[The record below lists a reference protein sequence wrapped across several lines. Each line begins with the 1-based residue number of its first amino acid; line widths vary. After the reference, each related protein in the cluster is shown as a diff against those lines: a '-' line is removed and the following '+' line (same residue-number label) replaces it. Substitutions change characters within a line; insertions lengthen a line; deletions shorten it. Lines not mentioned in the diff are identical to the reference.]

1 MKSKKLFTKKFLLLQ
16 LMLFYSAILFS
27 ADLSSYFSGVN
38 PTKGYKA
45 QSAHNP
51 MMTQRFGADPY
62 AMVYNDEVF
71 VYMTNDV
78 YEYDGNGNL
87 TTNSYGKINTINC
100 ISSKDMVNWTDHGS
114 MNIAGRNN
122 SAGAAKWATCSW
134 APSAMHAK
142 VNGKD
147 KFFLYFANNGSGIGV
162 VTSDT
167 PYGPWV
173 DPIGKELISRN
184 TPNCANVTWLFDPAV
199 LMDDDGT
206 AYLYFGGGV
215 PTGKQADPGTARV
228 VKLGSDY
235 TSIVGTPT
243 TINPPYLFEDAGAN
257 KIAGKYI
264 YSYCSNW
271 NCTGN
276 PMSNAQICYMTS
288 NSPLGPFTYSG
299 MVFKNPGTFF
309 PGSSG
314 NNHHAI
320 FEFKGEWYITYH
332 AMVLQNSMGISGGY
346 RSSHI
351 DYIPVN
357 TSNGTISQAT
367 GTTAGVKQVQYLNPF
382 ERTEAETMA
391 WMGGINT
398 RYGGSNM
405 IVNEIHKGDWI
416 GLSGVDFGDGATT
429 FTANVSSSSGNVAIK
444 ICKDKVDGE
453 VIGYLEVPNTGGALK
468 EVSAKLD
475 KAISGVHD
483 LFFVFSGS
491 FEFDYWMFKTADVS
505 LEASEVDLEAPAALT
520 LTAKSTE
527 SNIAKIDFYQ
537 DGVKIG
543 SSSNAPYTCDVKDL
557 KVGKYAFSAIMVDKN
572 GKEYETPVIEV
583 KVRVAQ
589 GPYEGIA
596 QTLPGV
602 LEVERYDVGG
612 EGYAYKDS
620 EAENQGGVFRA
631 DEGVDLDV
639 NADGG
644 HVLGWTMSDEWVE
657 YTVNVLENDQYNIVA
672 SVASGLD
679 GSSFRL
685 YCDDKDITGELV
697 VPNTEDWGTYTTITG
712 TTAAL
717 TKGKHILKLLIENS
731 YCNIDKI
738 VFTAKTKPIEIEFTS
753 PNVDTEVIAGDN
765 FEVSWKASDETGELY
780 NLNWVSELGESMVL
794 KQGVASSGSYKAVI
808 PDNFAGQSGYYTLSQ
823 VTGGLIPSDFDGESH
838 TVNNPLIWA
847 DVPDV
852 SVIRVGDTYYM
863 VSTTM
868 HMSPGVPIMASKDLA
883 RWRTIN
889 YAYQTL
895 DNGDAISMNGGKNA
909 YGKGS
914 WASSIKYHNGA
925 WYVLTPSYTTGKTH
939 IYKTT
944 DIESGKWQTATLPF
958 YHDPSL
964 LFDDDGRVYV
974 VYGSGNISIIE
985 LSSDAMSVKSGATSN
1000 VLLKSPASIAGSDF
1014 YVECEGA
1021 QIMKRGDYYYVFLIS
1036 WPAGK
1041 CRSVLC
1047 YRSKSLTG
1055 TFEGKVLLQDN
1066 GVAQG
1071 RIFDTAE
1078 GDWYGMFFR
1087 DNGSVGRIPY
1097 LLPVSWSNDWPVLG
1111 NNGKVP
1117 STLQLPASQEEGYG
1131 MVTSDEFES
1140 DKLPLEWQWNHNP
1153 VKDYWSIDNGALRL
1167 TNGRVDANLVSTQN
1181 TLTQR
1186 SFGPKCS
1193 GWTKVNT
1200 QGMKNGDYAGL
1211 CALQDL
1217 YGFVAVKMDNGSK
1230 SIVMVNNGS
1239 ASASEVES
1247 VPLSQESVWLRI
1259 DMDFTNQTDKATFY
1273 YSLDGD
1279 SWIAIGNTLSM
1290 KYELTHF
1297 MGYRYGLFN
1306 YGTKTTGGYV
1316 DFDFFKIG
1324 KNIQT
1329 PIYLNKSGEE
1339 NVLAESVTITIQH
1352 KSTTSLQENS
1362 SVECNVSPNPA
1373 TEYIKVT
1380 GMDNLLKME
1389 LLDLNGVVISSSDKD
1404 EMDLPA
1410 SLSGKFLLRIYDINL
1425 NVVVQKVIV
1434 K

>member
-1 MKSKKLFTKKFLLLQ
+1 MKSNYFFMKKYLLLQ
-16 LMLFYSAILFS
+16 MLLLSSALGFS
-27 ADLSSYFSGVN
+27 ADPSSYFSGVT

-45 QSAHNP
+45 QTAHNP
-51 MMTQRFGADPY
+51 MMTQRFGADPF

-71 VYMTNDV
+71 VYMTNDI

-87 TTNSYGKINTINC
+87 TTNSYGKINKINC
-100 ISSKDMVNWTDHGS
+100 ISSKDLVNWTDHGS
-114 MNIAGRNN
+114 MDIAGRNN
-122 SAGAAKWATCSW
+122 IAGAAKWATCSW

-167 PYGPWV
+167 PYGPWT

-184 TPNCANVTWLFDPAV
+184 TPNCGNVTWLFDPAV
-199 LMDDDGT
+199 LMDDDGS

-215 PTGKQADPGTARV
+215 PEGKAADPGTARV

-235 TSIVGTPT
+235 TSIVGTPKT
-243 TINPPYLFEDAGAN
+243 LNPPYLFEDAGAN
-257 KIAGKYI
+257 KIGGKYI

-288 NSPLGPFTYSG
+288 DSPLGDYKYSG

-309 PGSSG
+309 SGSSG

-332 AMVLQNSMGISGGY
+332 AMVLQSSMGISGGY

-357 TSNGTISQAT
+357 TSNATIGQAT
-367 GTTAGVKQVQYLNPF
+367 GTTAGVKQVGYLNPF

-398 RYGGSNM
+398 KYGGSNM
-405 IVNEIHKGDWI
+405 VVNDIQKGDWI
-416 GLSGVDFGDGATT
+416 GLSGVDFGSGASA
-429 FTANVSSSSGNVAIK
+429 FSAKVSSSATGVAIK

-453 VIGYLEVPNTGGALK
+453 VIGYLEVPNTGGELK
-468 EVSAKLD
+468 EVSARLD
-475 KAISGVHD
+475 KEISGVHD

-491 FEFDYWMFKTADVS
+491 FEFDSWVFKTADVT
-505 LEASEVDLEAPAALT
+505 LEVSETDLEAPAALS
-520 LTAKSTE
+520 LVAKSTE
-527 SNIAKIDFYQ
+527 TNIAKIDFYQ
-537 DGVKIG
+537 DGVKIA
-543 SSSNAPYTCDVKDL
+543 SSSQAPYSCEVKDL
-557 KVGKYAFSAIMVDKN
+557 EAGVYSFYAIMTDN
-572 GKEYETPVIEV
+572 DGKEYKTPEMDV
-583 KVRVAQ
+583 KVRIPQ
-589 GPYEGIA
+589 GPYEGVA
-596 QTLPGV
+596 QTWPGTF
-602 LEVERYDVGG
+602 EVERYDVGG
-612 EGYAYKDS
+612 EGYAYHDD
-620 EAENQGGVFRA
+620 EAENQGEAFRP
-631 DEGVDLDV
+631 DEGVDIDV
-639 NADGG
+639 NGDG
-644 HVLGWTMSDEWVE
+644 HVLGWTMAGEWLE
-657 YTVNVLENDQYNIVA
+657 YTVEVLNTDQYNFTA
-672 SVASGLD
+672 TVASGLD

-685 YCDDKDITGELV
+685 YCDEKDITGEVV
-697 VPNTEDWGTYTTITG
+697 VPNTEDWGIYTTITG
-712 TTAAL
+712 TTSTVTA
-717 TKGKHILKLLIENS
+717 GKHIIKLVVENS

-738 VFTAKTKPIEIEFTS
+738 VFSSKTKKVDFEFTS
-753 PNVDTEVIAGDN
+753 PVASSEVFAGDK
-765 FEVSWKASDETGELY
+765 FCVSWKSSEEVEGSF
-780 NLNWVSELGESMVL
+780 NLNWTGSDGETMVL
-794 KQGVASSGSYKAVI
+794 KEGVASSGSYEATI
-808 PDNFAGQSGYYTLSQ
+808 PDYFAGESGYYTLTQIS
-823 VTGGLIPSDFDGESH
+823 GGLIPSDFDGQAHS
-838 TVNNPLIWA
+838 VNNPLIWA

-852 SVIRVGDTYYM
+852 SVIRVDDTYYM

-868 HMSPGVPIMASKDLA
+868 HMAPGVPIMASKDLA
-883 RWRTIN
+883 RWRIIN

-895 DNGDAISMNGGKNA
+895 DNGDACSMNGGKNA

-914 WASSIKYHNGA
+914 WASSIKYHKGT

-944 DIESGKWQTATLPF
+944 DIKSGKWQTATLPF

-964 LFDDDGRVYV
+964 LFDDDDRVYV
-974 VYGSGNISIIE
+974 VYGGGNISIIE
-985 LSSDAMSVKSGATSN
+985 LSSDAMSVKSGATSR
-1000 VLLKSPASIAGSDF
+1000 VLLKSPAAIAGSDF

-1021 QIMKRGDYYYVFLIS
+1021 QIMKKDGFYYVFLIS

-1055 TFEGKVLLQDN
+1055 TFEGKVVLQDN

-1071 RIFDTAE
+1071 RVFDTPD

-1097 LLPVSWSNDWPVLG
+1097 LVPVTWSNDWPVLG

-1117 STLQLPASQEEGYG
+1117 SSLQLAASQEKGYG
-1131 MVTSDEFES
+1131 IVTSDEFES
-1140 DKLPLEWQWNHNP
+1140 GKLPLEWQWNHNP
-1153 VKDYWSIDNGALRL
+1153 VNDYWSFENGALRL
-1167 TNGRVDANLVSTQN
+1167 TNGRVDADLVSTQN

-1186 SFGPKCS
+1186 SFGPTCL
-1193 GWTKVNT
+1193 GWTKMSVK
-1200 QGMKNGDYAGL
+1200 GMKDGDYAGL

-1217 YGFVAVKMDNGSK
+1217 YGYVGVKMSNGSK
-1230 SIVMVNNGS
+1230 SIVMVNAGK
-1239 ASASEVES
+1239 EVES
-1247 VPLSQESVWLRI
+1247 VSLSQDDVWFRI
-1259 DMDFTNQTDKATFY
+1259 DMNFNNQADKATFY
-1273 YSLDGD
+1273 YSLDGTT
-1279 SWIAIGNTLSM
+1279 WNAIGNTLSM

-1297 MGYRYGLFN
+1297 VGYRYGLFN
-1306 YGTKTTGGYV
+1306 YGTKSTGGYV

-1324 KNIQT
+1324 ENINS
-1329 PIYLNKSGEE
+1329 PIYLSNNGEE
-1339 NVLAESVTITIQH
+1339 TVLAESITITIGQ
-1352 KSTTSLQENS
+1352 KSTTLLSENESIS
-1362 SVECNVSPNPA
+1362 STVSPNPA
-1373 TEYIKVT
+1373 TEFIMVS
-1380 GMDNLLKME
+1380 GVENLKKIE
-1389 LLDLNGVVISSSDKD
+1389 LVDLNGVVVAISDSNELAIPSQ
-1404 EMDLPA
+1404 LT
-1410 SLSGKFLLRIYDINL
+1410 GKFLLRIYDIYM
-1425 NVVVQKVIV
+1425 NVFVQKVIV

>member
-1 MKSKKLFTKKFLLLQ
+1 MKKYLLMQFLL
-16 LMLFYSAILFS
+16 MCSALAFG
-27 ADLSSYFSGVN
+27 ADPAAYFNGVT
-38 PTKGYKA
+38 PVKGYKS
-45 QSAHNP
+45 QSDHNP

-78 YEYDGNGNL
+78 YEYDSNGKL
-87 TTNSYGKINTINC
+87 TTNSYGKINKINC
-100 ISSKDMVNWTDHGS
+100 ISSKDLVNWTDHGS

-167 PYGPWV
+167 PYGPWT

-184 TPNCANVTWLFDPAV
+184 TPNCSNVTWLFDPAV

-215 PTGKQADPGTARV
+215 PEGKAADPGTARV

-235 TSIVGTPT
+235 TSVVGTPKT
-243 TINPPYLFEDAGAN
+243 LNPPYLFEDAGAN

-288 NSPLGPFTYSG
+288 DSPLGDYKYSG

-309 PGSSG
+309 NGSSG

-332 AMVLQNSMGISGGY
+332 AMVLQSSMGISGGY

-357 TSNGTISQAT
+357 TSNGTIAQAT
-367 GTTAGVKQVQYLNPF
+367 GTTAGVKQVVYLNPF

-398 RYGGSNM
+398 EYGGSNM
-405 IVNEIHKGDWI
+405 IVNDIHKGDWI
-416 GLSGVDFGDGATT
+416 GLSGVDFGTGASA
-429 FTANVSSSSGNVAIK
+429 FSAKVSSSAGGVAIK

-453 VIGYLEVPNTGGALK
+453 VIGYLEVPDTGGELK
-468 EVSAKLD
+468 EVSARLD
-475 KAISGVHD
+475 KEISGVHD

-491 FEFDYWMFKTADVS
+491 FEFDSWVFKTADVT
-505 LEASEVDLEAPAALT
+505 LEVSETELEAPASLS
-520 LTAKSTE
+520 LEAKSTE
-527 SNIAKIDFYQ
+527 TNIARIDFYQ
-537 DGVKIG
+537 GDVKMG
-543 SSSNAPYTCDVKDL
+543 SSSKAPYICDVKDL
-557 KVGKYAFSAIMVDKN
+557 EAGQYSFYAIMLDNN
-572 GKEYETPVIEV
+572 GKEYKTPAMDV
-583 KVRVAQ
+583 KVRVPQ
-589 GPYEGIA
+589 GPYEGVA
-596 QTLPGV
+596 QTLPGTF
-602 LEVERYDVGG
+602 EVERYDVGG
-612 EGYAYKDS
+612 EGYAYSDE
-620 EAENQGGVFRA
+620 EAENQGMAFRP
-631 DEGVDLDV
+631 DEGVDIDV
-639 NADGG
+639 NGDG
-644 HVLGWTMSDEWVE
+644 HVLGWTMAGEWLE
-657 YTVNVLENDQYNIVA
+657 YTVEVLNTDQYNFTA
-672 SVASGLD
+672 TVASGLD

-685 YCDDKDITGELV
+685 YCDDKDITGEVV
-697 VPNTEDWGTYTTITG
+697 VPNTEDWGIYTTITG
-712 TTAAL
+712 TTSTL
-717 TKGKHILKLLIENS
+717 TAGKHVLKLLIENS

-738 VFTAKTKPIEIEFTS
+738 VFTSKTKKVDFEFTS
-753 PNVDTEVIAGDN
+753 PLASSEVIAGEKFN
-765 FEVSWKASDETGELY
+765 VSWKSSEVVDGQF
-780 NLNWVSELGESMVL
+780 NLNWVGSDGEKLVL
-794 KQGVASSGSYKAVI
+794 KEGVASSGSYEATV
-808 PDNFAGQSGYYTLSQ
+808 PDYFAGESGYYTLTQIS
-823 VTGGLIPSDFDGESH
+823 GGLIPSDFDGQTH

-852 SVIRVGDTYYM
+852 SVIRVDDTYYM

-883 RWRTIN
+883 RWRIIN

-895 DNGDAISMNGGKNA
+895 DNGDACSLNGGKSA

-914 WASSIKYHNGA
+914 WASSIKYHKGA

-964 LFDDDGRVYV
+964 LFDDDDRVYV
-974 VYGSGNISIIE
+974 VYGGGNISIIE
-985 LSSDAMSVKSGATSN
+985 LSSDAMSVKSGATSR
-1000 VLLKSPASIAGSDF
+1000 VLLKSPAAIAGSDF

-1021 QIMKRGDYYYVFLIS
+1021 QIMKKDGYYYVFLIS

-1047 YRSKSLTG
+1047 YRSKSLDG
-1055 TFEGKVLLQDN
+1055 TFEGKVVLQDN

-1071 RIFDTAE
+1071 RVFDTPD

-1097 LLPVSWSNDWPVLG
+1097 LVPVTWSDDWPVLG

-1117 STLQLPASQEEGYG
+1117 SSLQLAASQEKGYG
-1131 MVTSDEFES
+1131 IVTSDEFES
-1140 DKLPLEWQWNHNP
+1140 GKLPLEWQWNHNP
-1153 VKDYWSIDNGALRL
+1153 VNDYWAFENGALRL
-1167 TNGRVDANLVSTQN
+1167 TNGRVDADLENTQN

-1186 SFGPKCS
+1186 SFGPTCS
-1193 GWTKVNT
+1193 GWTKMST
-1200 QGMKNGDYAGL
+1200 IGMKDGDCAGL

-1217 YGFVAVKMDNGSK
+1217 YGYVGVKMNNGSK
-1230 SIVMVNNGS
+1230 SIVMVNAGS
-1239 ASASEVES
+1239 GSPKEVEA
-1247 VPLSQESVWLRI
+1247 VPLSQDNVWFRI
-1259 DMDFTNQTDKATFY
+1259 DMNFNNQTDKATFY
-1273 YSLDGD
+1273 YSLDG
-1279 SWIAIGNTLSM
+1279 STWTAIGNTLSM

-1297 MGYRYGLFN
+1297 VGYRYGLFN
-1306 YGTKTTGGYV
+1306 FGTKNTGGYV

-1324 KNIQT
+1324 EDIES
-1329 PIYLNKSGEE
+1329 PIYLNKTGEE
-1339 NVLAESVTITIQH
+1339 SILAESVTITIAQ
-1352 KSTTSLQENS
+1352 KSATAIEENR
-1362 SVECNVSPNPA
+1362 VAVCAVSPNPA
-1373 TEYIKVT
+1373 TEFVKVT
-1380 GMDNLLKME
+1380 GVDNLKKIE
-1389 LLDLNGVVISSSDKD
+1389 LIDVNGTVVASSSGSD
-1404 EMDLPA
+1404 ELDIP
-1410 SLSGKFLLRIYDINL
+1410 SYLSGKFLVRIYDENM
-1425 NVVVQKVIV
+1425 NVIVQKIIV